1 MIAAHGCQPTELI
14 QGQALRDVHLSIPT
28 PSPTLGLSLQWTPI
42 SSTHDVWHILEV
54 MPNSPAD
61 QAGLLPYGDYIVG
74 TPEGLVRGE
83 SGLGELVEDYLSRPL
98 RLHVYNHEYGVVRE
112 VTVTPS
118 RSWGG
123 EGALGCTLGFG
134 ALHRI
139 PPPLEEPPAAPGDT
153 LFETARFSNEEARS
167 ASPSKYAPQYQSSA
181 SHLAAP
187 QDPNGNH
194 YDLSSPSLLV
204 PAAIDNPPPLKSTTS
219 PPPSSSAPRSA
230 RKARGASP
238 SKGLA
243 FDEYWKES
251 EKKSQ
256 EVDFAPSNSSK
267 SAPPPPPPK
276 AQGMSVATRL
286 PVPPPSGGEPR
297 QTRSPDP
304 ILDDEEDDEHSK
316 DERAASKEKPNEEQT
331 NIEVGE
337 GDQDWMKAT

>member
-1 MIAAHGCQPTELI
+1 MI
-14 QGQALRDVHLSIPT
+14 
-28 PSPTLGLSLQWTPI
+28 
-42 SSTHDVWHILEV
+42 
-54 MPNSPAD
+54 PNSPAD

-167 ASPSKYAPQYQSSA
+167 ASPSRYAPQYQTST

-187 QDPNGNH
+187 QNANGNP
-194 YDLSSPSLLV
+194 YDLSSPSLVV
-204 PAAIDNPPPLKSTTS
+204 PAAMNNPPPLISTTS
-219 PPPSSSAPRSA
+219 PPPGGSTQRPS
-230 RKARGASP
+230 RKTRAVSP
-238 SKGLA
+238 NKGLA

-251 EKKSQ
+251 EEKSR
-256 EVDFAPSNSSK
+256 EADFAPSSTSK
-267 SAPPPPPPK
+267 AAPAPPPPK
-276 AQGMSVATRL
+276 AHGMNISTKL
-286 PVPPPSGGEPR
+286 PLPPHSGGEPR

-304 ILDDEEDDEHSK
+304 ILDDDEDEEQSSGKAE
-316 DERAASKEKPNEEQT
+316 ENEESSTEQS
-331 NIEVGE
+331 NVEVGE
-337 GDQDWMKAT
+337 GDQDWMKGT

>member
-1 MIAAHGCQPTELI
+1 
-14 QGQALRDVHLSIPT
+14 
-28 PSPTLGLSLQWTPI
+28 
-42 SSTHDVWHILEV
+42 

-83 SGLGELVEDYLSRPL
+83 SGLGELIEDYLSRPL

-112 VTVTPS
+112 VAVTPS

-139 PPPLEEPPAAPGDT
+139 PPELEEPPAGPGDT

-167 ASPSKYAPQYQSSA
+167 ASPSRY
-181 SHLAAP
+181 AP
-187 QDPNGNH
+187 QDPSSVPNIVTPQASNGNP
-194 YDLSSPSLLV
+194 YSLTSPSLLV
-204 PAAIDNPPPLKSTTS
+204 TAALENPPPLISATS
-219 PPPSSSAPRSA
+219 PPPGTVPVRTP
-230 RKARGASP
+230 RKARAALP
-238 SKGLA
+238 NKGLA

-251 EKKSQ
+251 EKKSR
-256 EVDFAPSNSSK
+256 EVDFPSSSGSK
-267 SAPPPPPPK
+267 IVPAPPPPK
-276 AQGMSVATRL
+276 ASGMSVSTNL
-286 PVPPPSGGEPR
+286 PVPPLSGGEPR

-304 ILDDEEDDEHSK
+304 ILDDEDDEEESE
-316 DERAASKEKPNEEQT
+316 DENEEEEKEQR
-331 NIEVGE
+331 ESQVQLGE